1 MLFSCHCNIVREGVE
16 HSLAYNLTE
25 LRKFWVLMQK
35 CTIIQRNFTTY
46 AKLYLIVIY

>member
-16 HSLAYNLTE
+16 HSLAYNLIE

-46 AKLYLIVIY
+46 AKLYWIVIY